1 MKLFLYRIYQWCI
14 ATPLV
19 VVCTII
25 VSLIVL
31 VSSLFRL
38 NKVEHCLGVAWGWVW
53 CTLMLVKVVV
63 KRSPNVKKNSSYVF
77 VANHQSAYDIFAT
90 YGFLGYEYKWM
101 MRKALT
107 NIPFMGWA
115 CRAMGHI
122 LVDTK
127 TASGIKATI
136 ADAKKK
142 LQGGVSVI
150 IFPEGRRTDTGKMG
164 PFKSGAFKL
173 AVEFGLPLVP
183 VTIDGAYRVMPRS
196 TFNVTPGTI
205 TITVHDPIEPGE
217 DGHNIEEVS
226 IECRKVIQSSL
237 PPEERDSE

>member
-14 ATPLV
+14 ATP
-19 VVCTII
+19 
-25 VSLIVL
+25 IVL
-31 VSSLFRL
+31 VASVFFSLITVVFGL
-38 NKVEHCLGVAWGWVW
+38 LGINKVCHCMGVAWGWTW
-53 CTLMLVKVVV
+53 CTLMMVKVVV
-63 KRSPNVKKNSSYVF
+63 KRSPNVKKDASYVF

-107 NIPFMGWA
+107 NIPFVGWS

-127 TASGIKATI
+127 TAAGVKATI

-142 LQGGVSVI
+142 LQGGVSVV
-150 IFPEGRRTDTGKMG
+150 IFPEGRRTETGKMG

-183 VTIDGAYRVMPRS
+183 VTIDGAYKVMPRS

-217 DGHNIEEVS
+217 DGHDIERVS
-226 IECRKVIQSSL
+226 VECRKVIQSSL
-237 PPEERDSE
+237 PAEERDKE